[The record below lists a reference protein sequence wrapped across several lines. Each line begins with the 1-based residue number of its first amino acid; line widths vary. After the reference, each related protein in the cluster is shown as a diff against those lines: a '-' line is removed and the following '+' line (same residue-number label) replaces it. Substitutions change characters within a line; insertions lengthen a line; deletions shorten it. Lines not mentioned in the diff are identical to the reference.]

1 MINTVQSRG
10 HLPFGVPSFQ
20 ILSIVEKKIELFTN
34 SSSRPDLRFPAPLG
48 QALIET
54 AALPVMQGAHEI
66 LTRPL
71 YKRRIV
77 ETCGNHY
84 CVSPVLSVQLSLGA
98 QVLVFSKQ
106 AIDDP
111 SSNQFRD
118 PPTYT
123 HQPSMQQKVP
133 FSLIRCSSSKV
144 AFCSCVE

>member
-1 MINTVQSRG
+1 MLMIHTTFKPEESEEAMDRLEQC
-10 HLPFGVPSFQ
+10 
-20 ILSIVEKKIELFTN
+20 IEDIRKWMA
-34 SSSRPDLRFPAPLG
+34 S
-48 QALIET
+48 
-54 AALPVMQGAHEI
+54 
-66 LTRPL
+66 
-71 YKRRIV
+71 
-77 ETCGNHY
+77 HY
-84 CVSPVLSVQLSLGA
+84 LKLND
-98 QVLVFSKQ
+98 SKTEFMIQ

>member
-1 MINTVQSRG
+1 MNVPEQTICSYLLTLHIYLLISKTKSLLNGTLHYQDDIMVYRFYLNILHYINFSNN
-10 HLPFGVPSFQ
+10 
-20 ILSIVEKKIELFTN
+20 I
-34 SSSRPDLRFPAPLG
+34 
-48 QALIET
+48 QAL
-54 AALPVMQGAHEI
+54 
-66 LTRPL
+66 
-71 YKRRIV
+71 
-77 ETCGNHY
+77 
-84 CVSPVLSVQLSLGA
+84 
-98 QVLVFSKQ
+98 LVVQ